1 MLSLTIINKSLF
13 WRTLGLAAVV
23 SLFVICILPDNLIQ
37 TALVD
42 DDQDS
47 ASLGSIITS
56 TSLNKYPRNKDNALD
71 WSAMILLLASASL
84 FSLGILSSLLAIGT
98 QETSRD
104 VSLYRRNRSPPFKY
118 FSFQNIDNYLF
129 I

>member
-1 MLSLTIINKSLF
+1 MLSLTTIYKSLF
-13 WRTLGLAAVV
+13 RRILGLTAVI
-23 SLFVICILPDNLIQ
+23 SLFIVCILPDNLIQ
-37 TALVD
+37 SALVD

-56 TSLNKYPRNKDNALD
+56 TSLNKYPRNKDTTLD
-71 WSAMILLLASASL
+71 WDTMILLLASASL
-84 FSLGILSSLLAIGT
+84 FSLGILSSLLAVGI

-104 VSLYRRNRSPPFKY
+104 VYLYRRNRSPPFKY
-118 FSFQNIDNYLF
+118 FSLQNIDNYLF

>member
-1 MLSLTIINKSLF
+1 MPILSLTIINKSLF

-23 SLFVICILPDNLIQ
+23 SLFVICILPDNLVQ

-47 ASLGSIITS
+47 ASLGSIVTS

-71 WSAMILLLASASL
+71 LGTIILLLASASL
-84 FSLGILSSLLAIGT
+84 FSLGILSNLLAVGI

-104 VSLYRRNRSPPFKY
+104 VYLYRRNRSPPFKY
-118 FSFQNIDNYLF
+118 FSLPQHR
-129 I
+129 